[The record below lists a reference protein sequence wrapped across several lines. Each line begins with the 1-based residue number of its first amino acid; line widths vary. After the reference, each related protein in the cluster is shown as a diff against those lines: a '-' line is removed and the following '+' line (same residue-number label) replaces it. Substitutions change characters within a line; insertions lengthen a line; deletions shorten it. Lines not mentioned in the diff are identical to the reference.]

1 MATRR
6 LDGESWAD
14 ALNRIERWRSGDLA
28 VCWAMVRDTRE
39 DQWVMLG
46 ITVRGGVI
54 VSQREFEYAHLK
66 LQSRMM
72 PARAVADVLRTG
84 HLTRPTGDRDFR
96 EITISEGTA
105 EWLTSGAIWG
115 MTGPLPTPSYY
126 FNVQIVSQQ
135 LESRGRLSEPAYG
148 PGQLWYPSGLDA
160 LFEVLY
166 STTQHQNRRD
176 LLNQA
181 VIHLPYEDAFIASV
195 GYVDG
200 EGVVVTVGE
209 GGKGWA
215 SGHELQALWKI
226 QLSETSYRRAVKVV
240 AQAGAV
246 TFHADAEPAY
256 FAVSLQNEEGSLVDY
271 VERFAQVD
279 AAAEP
284 SQLPS
289 DALPEAF
296 DFLASIWRNVTGKY
310 LFEVHRVSPA
320 GRLTAAVANR
330 GDFSNRMTDFA
341 DVVKAMK
348 IDDSFIDAK
357 LARDLTPDKSLG
369 RLKVAVGKL
378 LKSPDADVAAG
389 AIDVLQEIVRVRVA
403 LQHEQ
408 AQPDLPTSLARL
420 EIKYPADWP
429 KAWEVV
435 RYRAVGA
442 LRDLRQA

>member
-46 ITVRGGVI
+46 ITVRGGEI
-54 VSQREFEYAHLK
+54 VSQREFE
-66 LQSRMM
+66 
-72 PARAVADVLRTG
+72 
-84 HLTRPTGDRDFR
+84 
-96 EITISEGTA
+96 
-105 EWLTSGAIWG
+105 
-115 MTGPLPTPSYY
+115 
-126 FNVQIVSQQ
+126 
-135 LESRGRLSEPAYG
+135 
-148 PGQLWYPSGLDA
+148 
-160 LFEVLY
+160 
-166 STTQHQNRRD
+166 
-176 LLNQA
+176 
-181 VIHLPYEDAFIASV
+181 DAFMASV

-320 GRLTAAVANR
+320 ARLTAAVANR
-330 GDFSNRMTDFA
+330 GDFQT
-341 DVVKAMK
+341 
-348 IDDSFIDAK
+348 
-357 LARDLTPDKSLG
+357 
-369 RLKVAVGKL
+369 
-378 LKSPDADVAAG
+378 
-389 AIDVLQEIVRVRVA
+389 
-403 LQHEQ
+403 
-408 AQPDLPTSLARL
+408 
-420 EIKYPADWP
+420 
-429 KAWEVV
+429 
-435 RYRAVGA
+435 
-442 LRDLRQA
+442 